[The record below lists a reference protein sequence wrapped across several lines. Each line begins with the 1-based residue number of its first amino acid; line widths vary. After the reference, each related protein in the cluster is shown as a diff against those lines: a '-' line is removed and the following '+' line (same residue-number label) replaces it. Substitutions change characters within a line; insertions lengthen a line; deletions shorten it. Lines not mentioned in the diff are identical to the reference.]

1 MARGTSNCLPAAA
14 ANITNNSVMSCPE
27 RKNGALI
34 KEAFLE
40 KGKSITFWNRNSYP
54 DCRAIV

>member
-1 MARGTSNCLPAAA
+1 
-14 ANITNNSVMSCPE
+14 VMSCPE
-27 RKNGALI
+27 RKDGALI

-40 KGKSITFWNRNSYP
+40 KSKSITFWNCNSYP